1 MISKFKSLP
10 NGKKPVRLIVMK
22 LGVIANLKRPHAQ
35 ESVERVIKW
44 CRENKQEF
52 FLVEDLV
59 TISEQELPLLPREE
73 LPKRC
78 NYIIS
83 MGGDGTMLATSRLV
97 ADTEV
102 PILGINLGSLGFLTE
117 QTPQDLELSL
127 KRIQNG
133 NFKLEKRMVLEARF
147 NKQKFFALNEFV
159 VDKGKI
165 SRMISLSLSANG
177 DYICSYNADGLIISS
192 PTGSTAYSLAVGGP
206 ILNPK
211 MRAMIASPIA
221 PHSLASRPLIFP
233 KDDILDVRIDFSH
246 EYAILTADG
255 QVDTNLPTGSTVSIR
270 VADHAVRLIRFP
282 ENSFYAVLRSKL
294 HWGVLP
300 KRSSE

>member
-1 MISKFKSLP
+1 
-10 NGKKPVRLIVMK
+10 MK
-22 LGVIANLKRPHAQ
+22 LGIIANINRPHAK
-35 ESVERVIKW
+35 SVVERVVKW

-52 FLVEDLV
+52 FLAEDLSGV
-59 TISEQELPLLPREE
+59 TSQALPLLPREE

-83 MGGDGTMLATSRLV
+83 MGGDGTMLASARLV
-97 ADTEV
+97 GTAEV
-102 PILGINLGSLGFLTE
+102 PILGINIGSLGFLTE

-127 KRIQNG
+127 KRLQNG
-133 NFKLEKRMVLEARF
+133 NFKLEKRMLLEATCERE
-147 NKQKFFALNEFV
+147 KFHALNDFV
-159 VDKGKI
+159 IDKGSI

-177 DYICSYNADGLIISS
+177 DYICSYNADGLIIAS

-211 MRAMIASPIA
+211 MQAMIASPIA

-233 KDDILDVRIDFSH
+233 ADDLLDIKIEFSH

-255 QVDTNLPTGSTVSIR
+255 QVDTKLPTGTTVTVR
-270 VADHAVRLIRFP
+270 VADHSVRLIRFP
-282 ENSFYAVLRSKL
+282 ENSFYSVLRSKL

-300 KRSSE
+300 KRSDE